1 MYNDRYVVSFFVNL
15 LDDNNDDEGHHSG
28 NTRIILIILKNDAN
42 RFDGGAVDS
51 STPDSWLD

>member
-1 MYNDRYVVSFFVNL
+1 L

-28 NTRIILIILKNDAN
+28 NIRIILITLKNDAN